1 MSEKGENTDA
11 DQHASGLIFAFSA
24 FLLWGLAPIYFKEVS
39 HIPALEFLSHRM
51 LWTFVFLIILLC
63 FRRTLAN
70 FFIEIRQIF
79 GNRKLLLLTVLTAT
93 LISSNWLVYI
103 WAIANDMVLQASLGY
118 YINPLMNIALGMLL
132 LGERLRR
139 GQLMAVLLA
148 AAGVLYLVISGE
160 SFPWVSMY
168 LATSFAFYALLKKK
182 VLIGAIIGLWLEI
195 LFMLPVAISYI
206 LFLNFSDQAV
216 VNDIDN
222 YTLFLLVISG
232 AVSTAPLLLFAM
244 AAKRLPLSTI
254 GLIQYMAPTITFF
267 LAVFLWD
274 ESFTTAHMV
283 AFGCIW
289 TALVIYS
296 ADSYF
301 FRAPKNA

>member
-1 MSEKGENTDA
+1 MPETGENKAT

-39 HIPALEFLSHRM
+39 HIPALEFLGHRM

-63 FRRTLAN
+63 FRRTLSN
-70 FFIEIRQIF
+70 FFIELRQIF
-79 GNRKLLLLTVLTAT
+79 ADRKLMILTVITAA

-103 WAIANDMVLQASLGY
+103 WAIANDLVLQASLGY

-132 LGERLRR
+132 LGERLSR

-148 AAGVLYLVISGE
+148 AAGVIYLVISSGV
-160 SFPWVSMY
+160 FPLVSLY
-168 LATSFAFYALLKKK
+168 LATSFAIYALLKKK
-182 VLIGAIIGLWLEI
+182 VRIGAIIGLWLEI
-195 LFMLPVAISYI
+195 LFMLPLAIGYI
-206 LFLNFSDQAV
+206 VFLNYSDQAV

-267 LAVFLWD
+267 LAVFLWN
-274 ESFTTAHMV
+274 ESFTTSHMV

-289 TALVIYS
+289 TALVIYTV
-296 ADSYF
+296 DSFF
-301 FRAPKNA
+301 FRVEKNA